1 MGGTV
6 WLKVRFD
13 RLALLALLDRN
24 VTRLENL
31 LSVLLALLTALLA
44 AALLHT
50 DFYDD
55 LGVFFFSFVVASS
68 LYSLVKSV
76 QPDAASPTHGHNR
89 LVAFGRPLYFCL
101 LCGLTLL
108 LLRWRGQPPA
118 SGAAGQLRLYGVSV
132 SAAPLV
138 GAALQV
144 LRYLLLLLPVLH
156 TAGLLPQVDTFA
168 LYLLEQLDMHLFGG
182 TACTSLAAAGY
193 AAARS
198 LVAVAA
204 LYGFAYGGLRENGD
218 QPTAQHIL
226 FSIFCGLLVAL
237 SYHLSRSTSD
247 PQLLARL
254 IRWVTDGRA
263 EVTRSATGAGE
274 GHHGITIHLII

>member
-1 MGGTV
+1 M
-6 WLKVRFD
+6 WLKIRFD

-24 VTRLENL
+24 VTLTENL
-31 LSVLLALLTALLA
+31 LSVLLALVTALLA

-55 LGVFFFSFVVASS
+55 LGIFFFSFVIASS

-108 LLRWRGQPPA
+108 LLQCRDAGGGGGQD
-118 SGAAGQLRLYGVSV
+118 GGGVRLYGLRLST
-132 SAAPLV
+132 APILD
-138 GAALQV
+138 AALEL
-144 LRYLLLLLPVLH
+144 LRYLLLLLPLLH

-168 LYLLEQLDMHLFGG
+168 MYLLEQMDIHLMGG
-182 TACTSLAAAGY
+182 TAATSLWAAVYG
-193 AAARS
+193 AARS
-198 LVAVAA
+198 LLAVAA

-218 QPTAQHIL
+218 KRTAQHIL
-226 FSIFCGLLVAL
+226 FSIFCGLLVSL

-247 PQLLARL
+247 PQLLFQVLR
-254 IRWVTDGRA
+254 
-263 EVTRSATGAGE
+263 
-274 GHHGITIHLII
+274 